1 MIKPFNEMVKL
12 DIKDHIEQKPN
23 FVWDKEKNKMVEKGS
38 FDYLNWAKAI
48 ILLYENGAEKV
59 NYKPLKNEAGHSLFM
74 NPSLMADGLSGCP
87 EVRVWLQVDD
97 KDGEFNY
104 PIARGASIVK
114 KENMTQLDIHVC
126 QQRALVKGIAVLT
139 GLGLNLWAKEDFKPE
154 EDPEAA
160 AEAEKRETLKKKIDK
175 VKLNSFLQ
183 AIEETESD
191 MDVLLKLVGYV
202 GAPQDMTVETWE
214 GAMRK
219 IEAKKEKM
227 AKNKKP
233 EQSKLPL

>member
-12 DIKDHIEQKPN
+12 DIKDHIEKKPN
-23 FVWDKEKNKMVEKGS
+23 FVWDKKKNEYVEKGS

-48 ILLYENGAEKV
+48 ILLYENGAETV

-74 NPSLMADGLSGCP
+74 NPSLLADGLSGCP
-87 EVRVWLQVDD
+87 EVRVWLQIDD
-97 KDGEFNY
+97 KDGEFSY

-154 EDPEAA
+154 DDPETA
-160 AEAEKRETLKKKIDK
+160 AEIEREETAKKKIDK
-175 VKLNSFLQ
+175 DKLAAFLQ

-191 MDVLLKLVGYV
+191 MDVLLKLVGYI
-202 GAPQDMTVETWE
+202 GKPQDMTVEVWKD
-214 GAMRK
+214 AMDK
-219 IEAKKEKM
+219 IDAKKAKM
-227 AKNKKP
+227 AK
-233 EQSKLPL
+233 SKSQPKLYV

>member
-1 MIKPFNEMVKL
+1 MIKPFSEMVKL
-12 DIKDHIEQKPN
+12 DIKDHIEKKPN
-23 FVWDKEKNKMVEKGS
+23 FVWDKEKNKMIEKGS

-48 ILLYENGAEKV
+48 ILLYENGAETV

-87 EVRVWLQVDD
+87 EVRVWLQVDS
-97 KDGEFNY
+97 KEGEFNY

-114 KENMTQLDIHVC
+114 KESMTQLDIHVC

-154 EDPEAA
+154 DDPAE
-160 AEAEKRETLKKKIDK
+160 EAERERKETAKKVIDK
-175 VKLNSFLQ
+175 DKLSAFLQ
-183 AIEETESD
+183 AIEDTESD

-202 GAPQDMTVETWE
+202 GTPQDMTVETWE
-214 GAMRK
+214 AAMRK

-227 AKNKKP
+227 TKAKKP
-233 EQSKLPL
+233 EQTKLPL